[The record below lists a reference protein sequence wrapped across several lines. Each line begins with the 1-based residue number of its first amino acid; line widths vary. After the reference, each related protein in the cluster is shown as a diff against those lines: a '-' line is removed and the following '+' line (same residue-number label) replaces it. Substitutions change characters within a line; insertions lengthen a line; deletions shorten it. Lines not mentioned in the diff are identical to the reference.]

1 MLLRDVSAW
10 SKQNK
15 ILHDINF
22 LKNELIHFNNNSN
35 DSKATVDQHKQ
46 AYYTIIKPNK
56 VFSDRK
62 TQKS

>member
-1 MLLRDVSAW
+1 MIYTEQRYRMT
-10 SKQNK
+10 
-15 ILHDINF
+15 
-22 LKNELIHFNNNSN
+22 LKNQLIHFDNNNN

-46 AYYTIIKPNK
+46 AYYTITKPNK